1 MLILHLWRVCVCVC
15 VAQPAGPDVNL
26 RCPSTLTLVSIVSKR
41 TVSIVYFRTC

>member
-26 RCPSTLTLVSIVSKR
+26 RCLSTLTLL
-41 TVSIVYFRTC
+41 TVSIVYFRMC